1 MLDKYEIHSHGF
13 ENVSMFETVGLK
25 MNSALHIVAKLPECF
40 MILSGLAPP
49 SGGATSREGFKD
61 QPLC

>member
-1 MLDKYEIHSHGF
+1 MLYNYGIHSHGF
-13 ENVSMFETVGLK
+13 ENVSMFETIGLK
-25 MNSALHIVAKLPECF
+25 MNSALHIFAKLPECF
-40 MILSGLAPP
+40 RILSSLALP